1 MHGVKNINVVCE
13 SSYASEGV
21 ATQFLVQKLEYAQNI
36 EQAFGAKSARPTV
49 VGTDSSS
56 NLAVG
61 NRQGAAATRSKH
73 TLRRWTNALPRMEDK
88 QIYLVKVDTDNMPAD
103 FLTKFLGKVKLQKS
117 LTRATNSK
125 FALPPS

>member
-1 MHGVKNINVVCE
+1 
-13 SSYASEGV
+13 
-21 ATQFLVQKLEYAQNI
+21 
-36 EQAFGAKSARPTV
+36 
-49 VGTDSSS
+49 
-56 NLAVG
+56 
-61 NRQGAAATRSKH
+61 
-73 TLRRWTNALPRMEDK
+73 MEDK